1 MGKKKGK
8 MFFFFKCSRDFNY
21 LHFFQLITTYQIK
34 EFFIASDFCQLTAT
48 DKGKKTFS
56 VSLIVID

>member
-1 MGKKKGK
+1 MGKKRKNV
-8 MFFFFKCSRDFNY
+8 FFFKCSRDFNY

-34 EFFIASDFCQLTAT
+34 EFLIASEFCQLTAT
-48 DKGKKTFS
+48 DKKKKFS